1 VWAHDGMWRNLE
13 AEVATRSIP
22 GEIQSFFIT
31 NNIFQQKKSMHI
43 RFVDVLS

>member
-1 VWAHDGMWRNLE
+1 VWAHDGMWRDLE

-22 GEIQSFFIT
+22 GGIQSFSIR
-31 NNIFQQKKSMHI
+31 NNILQQNFSMHI